1 MDFAK
6 TVQWM
11 NRKDNRPPPGV
22 GKMKV
27 RKTATK
33 SFANGFKV
41 TMETSC
47 GNDRPHIAGSVKLE
61 LDAPGFPKPI
71 TKRFQ
76 VDNYREADTE
86 YRKLVAMIRNG
97 DDFLA

>member
-1 MDFAK
+1 MAFTK
-6 TVQWM
+6 TMEWL

-33 SFANGFKV
+33 SFANGSKV

-47 GNDRPHIAGSVKLE
+47 SNEKTHIAGSVKLE

-86 YRKLVAMIRNG
+86 YRKLVEMVRVG
-97 DDFLA
+97 S

>member
-6 TVQWM
+6 TIEWM

-33 SFANGFKV
+33 SFANGFIV

-47 GNDRPHIAGSVKLE
+47 SSEKTHIAGSVKLE
-61 LDAPGFPKPI
+61 LDAPWLRKPI
-71 TKRFQ
+71 RKRFQ

-86 YRKLVAMIRNG
+86 YRKLVDMVRDAS
-97 DDFLA
+97 

>member
-33 SFANGFKV
+33 SFPNGFKV

-47 GNDRPHIAGSVKLE
+47 SNEKTHIAGSVKLE

-86 YRKLVAMIRNG
+86 YRKLVAMIRDG
-97 DDFLA
+97 VDFLT

>member
-1 MDFAK
+1 MNHEK
-6 TVQWM
+6 TMAWM

-22 GKMKV
+22 GKMQV

-47 GNDRPHIAGSVKLE
+47 SSEKTHIAGSVKLE
-61 LDAPGFPKPI
+61 LNAPGFPKPI

-86 YRKLVAMIRNG
+86 YRKLVDMVHDAS
-97 DDFLA
+97 

>member
-1 MDFAK
+1 MNNRVI
-6 TVQWM
+6 TWM

-33 SFANGFKV
+33 SFANGSKV

-47 GNDRPHIAGSVKLE
+47 SNEKSHIAGSVKLE
-61 LDAPGFPKPI
+61 LNSPGLPKPI

-86 YRKLVAMIRNG
+86 YRKLVDMVRDAS
-97 DDFLA
+97 

>member
-33 SFANGFKV
+33 HLREGFKV

-47 GNDRPHIAGSVKLE
+47 GNEKTHIAGSVKLT
-61 LDAPGFPKPI
+61 LHPAFGKPI
-71 TKRFQ
+71 VKRFQ
-76 VDNYREADTE
+76 VDDHREAMDEFNKLIAMVTE
-86 YRKLVAMIRNG
+86 RA
-97 DDFLA
+97 

>member
-33 SFANGFKV
+33 SFPNGWKV

-47 GNDRPHIAGSVKLE
+47 SNEKPHIAGSVKLE
-61 LDAPGFPKPI
+61 LNAPGFPKPI

-86 YRKLVAMIRNG
+86 YRKLVGMIRGG

>member
-76 VDNYREADTE
+76 VDDHREADTE
-86 YRKLVAMIRNG
+86 YRKLVAMVRDGI
-97 DDFLA
+97 DFA